1 LTAPKTALNNRSN
14 YAAFRHVLSEAILG
28 VLHWLD
34 WLIIAVYLVAM
45 VGIGVWLTRK
55 HKNFEDFF
63 LAGRALTTPILV
75 TTLVSTYYGIDVLFG
90 TSELGFE
97 SGVVAWFGY
106 SRPFYIFFLLA
117 AFLLANRLRA
127 EDFKSL
133 PDILHRYYGNGAR
146 YLGATASFVYSLPVL
161 ALFGFGKISHIVF
174 GWDPLVGALIL
185 GGVALVYTLTG
196 GFWAVALTD
205 SIQFVLMCVVVAVV
219 VVFAISA
226 LGGFATFEASL
237 PTRYWDQMGGEDP
250 WLIAIYAMTGLT
262 VLVEPT
268 FYQRIFAARSYK
280 NVRNALLIGL
290 FIWSA
295 YDWCVTLL
303 GMAAQ
308 SGIAAGLVPADVH
321 PNSALLAVVVAT
333 VPVGVLGL
341 FIAGVLSTSM
351 STVDSY
357 CLVAGGNVAYDL
369 YRPIARPEATDQ
381 ELIKATRW
389 GILLSWVMGF
399 VMAFYFER
407 MLAMWVFIASML
419 TSTVF
424 VPILLGLYFPRW
436 RRPRAGYYSAL
447 AGLGGAILF
456 YVALGSLGGL
466 EDGTRVLTLHLGD
479 QSVRIL
485 EEYAMFFTLPL
496 SLSGFVLGLWT
507 SPKEAI

>member
-1 LTAPKTALNNRSN
+1 M
-14 YAAFRHVLSEAILG
+14 G

-34 WLIIAVYLVAM
+34 WLIIFVYLAGM
-45 VGIGVWLTRK
+45 VGIGVWLTSK
-55 HKNFEDFF
+55 HKSFDDFF

-106 SRPFYIFFLLA
+106 SRPFYIFYLLA
-117 AFLLANRLRA
+117 AFLLARRLRA
-127 EDFKSL
+127 EDFRSL
-133 PDILHRYYGNGAR
+133 PDILFRYYGNPSR

-161 ALFGFGKISHIVF
+161 ALFGFGKVAEVVF
-174 GWDPLVGALIL
+174 GWDPMLGALVL
-185 GGVALVYTLTG
+185 GGVALAYTLTG

-205 SIQFVLMCVVVAVV
+205 SIQFVLMCVVVGVV
-219 VVFAISA
+219 TVFAIDA
-226 LGGFATFEASL
+226 LGGFPAFEAAL
-237 PTRYWDQMGGEDP
+237 PSRYWEQMGGEDP

-290 FIWSA
+290 FVWSA

-308 SGIAAGLVPADVH
+308 AGIANGLVAADVH
-321 PNSALLAVVVAT
+321 PNSALLAIVVAT
-333 VPVGVLGL
+333 VPVGVMGL
-341 FIAGVLSTSM
+341 FLAGVLSTSM

-369 YRPIARPEATDQ
+369 YRPIIQPAATDRQ
-381 ELIKATRW
+381 LIKATRV
-389 GILLSWVMGF
+389 GILLSWVCGF
-399 VMAFYFER
+399 LLAFYFER
-407 MLAMWVFIASML
+407 MLALWVFIASML

-424 VPILLGLYFPRW
+424 VPIMLGLFFPQW
-436 RRPRAGYYSAL
+436 RRPRAGFLSSL
-447 AGLGGAILF
+447 AGLLSAVLF
-456 YVALGSLGGL
+456 YVALGIWGVL
-466 EDGTRVLTLHLGD
+466 EDGTRLLILDFNGAPLRV
-479 QSVRIL
+479 L
-485 EEYAMFFTLPL
+485 EEYAMFVTLPL
-496 SLSGFVLGLWT
+496 SLLGFLVGLLTSG
-507 SPKEAI
+507 KETT